1 MWFRNIFSTPVAC
14 LKRIFRRA
22 KNLNC
27 SLSFPF
33 LMMSLEEQK
42 KFLIL
47 MKTNLF
53 MFSSVGHAF
62 DVLPKK
68 SFLMQ
73 GHTQKH
79 KRLRV

>member
-14 LKRIFRRA
+14 LKRIFCRA
-22 KNLNC
+22 KILNC
-27 SLSFPF
+27 GLSFPF
-33 LMMSLEEQK
+33 LMMPLEEQ

-47 MKTNLF
+47 MKMNLF
-53 MFSSVGHAF
+53 MFSSMGHAF
-62 DVLPKK
+62 DVLLKK

-79 KRLRV
+79 KRLRA